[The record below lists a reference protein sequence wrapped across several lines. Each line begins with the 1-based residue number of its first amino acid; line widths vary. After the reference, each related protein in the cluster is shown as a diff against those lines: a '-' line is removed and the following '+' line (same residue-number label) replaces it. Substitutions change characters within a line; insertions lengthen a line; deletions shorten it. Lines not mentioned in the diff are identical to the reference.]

1 MNTSAAPAASAAPVS
16 LFYSLAN
23 EDASLCDEL
32 QGRLKILARRGL
44 RAPWHDRRIEPG
56 QDWAG
61 EIDTHLREAELV
73 LLLIS
78 KDFIESDSIMGTELC
93 APMQRHAEARSVV
106 VPIVVRAVDL
116 DPADADALPF
126 LKLQGLPTGLKLT
139 TAWANRDEAWTD
151 VAKGLRVT
159 ILAKLQIEGVAAR
172 STTEA
177 LTRIDTDTD
186 TEGFDF
192 VISDWTRDG
201 EPPKA
206 GLALLGALHSRA
218 RTMPVVRYHGARSEQ
233 RAERSAQ
240 ARRAGAF
247 GGVRVPAEL
256 MAYVQKA
263 LGG

>member
-16 LFYSLAN
+16 LFYSHAH

-32 QGRLKILARRGL
+32 QGRLKIPARRGL
-44 RAPWHDRRIEPG
+44 CAPWHDRRIEPG
-56 QDWAG
+56 QDRAG

-73 LLLIS
+73 LLRIS

-106 VPIVVRAVDL
+106 VPIVVRAVDP
-116 DPADADALPF
+116 DPADAEAL
-126 LKLQGLPTGLKLT
+126 T
-139 TAWANRDEAWTD
+139 
-151 VAKGLRVT
+151 
-159 ILAKLQIEGVAAR
+159 LQIEGVAAR

-186 TEGFDF
+186 TEGFDL
-192 VISDWTRDG
+192 VISDWTRDA
-201 EPPKA
+201 EPPQA
-206 GLALLGALHSRA
+206 GLALLGALRSRA
-218 RTMPVVRYHGARSEQ
+218 RMMPVVRYHGARSEQ

>member
-16 LFYSLAN
+16 LLYGHAH
-23 EDASLCDEL
+23 EDASLC
-32 QGRLKILARRGL
+32 
-44 RAPWHDRRIEPG
+44 APWHDRRIEPG

-61 EIDTHLREAELV
+61 EIDTPLREAELV
-73 LLLIS
+73 LLRIS

-116 DPADADALPF
+116 DPADADAEALPF
-126 LKLQGLPTGLKLT
+126 LKLQGLPTGLKPV

-159 ILAKLQIEGVAAR
+159 VLAKLQIEGVAAR

-177 LTRIDTDTD
+177 LTRTDTD
-186 TEGFDF
+186 TEGFDL
-192 VISDWTRDG
+192 VISDWTRDA
-201 EPPKA
+201 EPPQA
-206 GLALLGALHSRA
+206 GLALLGALRSRA
-218 RTMPVVRYHGARSEQ
+218 RTMPVVHYHGARSEQ

-247 GGVRVPAEL
+247 GEVRVPAEL

>member
-16 LFYSLAN
+16 LLYSHAH
-23 EDASLCDEL
+23 EDASLRDEL

-73 LLLIS
+73 LLRIS

-106 VPIVVRAVDL
+106 VP
-116 DPADADALPF
+116 
-126 LKLQGLPTGLKLT
+126 
-139 TAWANRDEAWTD
+139 
-151 VAKGLRVT
+151 
-159 ILAKLQIEGVAAR
+159 
-172 STTEA
+172 
-177 LTRIDTDTD
+177 
-186 TEGFDF
+186 
-192 VISDWTRDG
+192 
-201 EPPKA
+201 
-206 GLALLGALHSRA
+206 
-218 RTMPVVRYHGARSEQ
+218 
-233 RAERSAQ
+233 
-240 ARRAGAF
+240 
-247 GGVRVPAEL
+247 AEL